1 MQPNKRAKINKILI
15 IITIILVVIT
25 IIFGICYIIMI
36 NTKVEENYE
45 DKVIAKNYFMEMTID
60 LHKKIAKRDGN
71 EISLKDEF
79 DISEEQQNLI
89 LGSETELMNFF
100 SDSTFEV
107 NIKEGI
113 AYITNKYQ
121 TKKLLVEI
129 SDETTPNFHA
139 QNVDEV
145 QKGIYILTYDTQKK
159 ARAEYENLSTSSNIK
174 SIDIDT
180 VSKITSVN
188 DVSQTVYGENN
199 ENKNNQYKSLGVTQ
213 MGLDNYQKIIEENGN
228 PSDIIV
234 STIGY
239 GACIDN
245 DYFVGRINE
254 NYYNFIEDSKNVT
267 ETVPQGSRILEVIKE
282 STTHNV
288 KIMPLVV
295 VNNENYT
302 TTSAIVKAI
311 QYAITNSDVIC
322 YELANTQNTIIDLM
336 LKKAFTENKPVCC
349 ATIANKDTNKDYPA
363 NNSTTIAISSLDKS
377 GNFADYSGK
386 GNYVDFSSYSTDV
399 EEIFNKTSTIS
410 KWSGAQYSNAHIVSA
425 IALIKTYNKQF
436 TILEIYNVLRN
447 WCKDLGDEG
456 KDELYGYG
464 VPDFSKMKISDIDDK
479 IPEIQE
485 IAYENNTWEKNK
497 TIQIKA
503 NDNIRILGWNVTNS
517 DKQPNKWNNLET
529 LTPTLDVSS
538 NIEKNGT
545 YYIWVTDS
553 AGNAVN
559 KSIEVNK
566 IDNIPPSID
575 YTIDDSKLESDK
587 YITIKIN
594 AKDDESGLNQ
604 SPYSFDGTIWGT
616 NNELKVT
623 QNGSYKIYVKDNLDN
638 ISQKEIKINKFNQ
651 EGTATIGMG
660 SIIKKIEVPADWSGN
675 INNSVKIIF
684 NDNLKI
690 KTYKINETGE
700 MPAEFND
707 LEDETQGFE
716 NNNIYSVFNNNQGYT
731 NFTVTISLTA
741 DTQYYL
747 WVKDEN
753 GNILSQAFN
762 INKPEF

>member
-1 MQPNKRAKINKILI
+1 MQPNKRAKLNKILI

-25 IIFGICYIIMI
+25 IICAISYIII
-36 NTKVEENYE
+36 KNKKTEESYE
-45 DKVIAKNYFMEMTID
+45 DRVIAKNYFMEMTID
-60 LHKKIAKRDGN
+60 LHKKEAKRDGN
-71 EISLKDEF
+71 QINLKDEF
-79 DISEEQQNLI
+79 DITEEQQNLI
-89 LGSETELMNFF
+89 LSSETELLNFF
-100 SDSTFEV
+100 ADSTFEV
-107 NIKEGI
+107 NIREGV

-121 TKKLLVEI
+121 TKKLLVEV
-129 SDETTPNFHA
+129 SEESTPNFRA
-139 QNVDEV
+139 ENVDEV
-145 QKGIYILTYDTQKK
+145 QKGIYILSNDTQKK
-159 ARAEYENLSTSSNIK
+159 ARAAYENLSTSNNIK
-174 SIDIDT
+174 NIDIDT

-188 DVSQTVYGENN
+188 DVSQTVYGSN
-199 ENKNNQYKSLGVTQ
+199 ESNENNQYKSLGVTK

-228 PSDIIV
+228 PSDIII

-245 DYFVGRINE
+245 DYFVGKIDE
-254 NYYNFIEDSKNVT
+254 NYYNFIEDSKNVI

-288 KIMPLVV
+288 KILPLVV

-322 YELANTQNTIIDLM
+322 YELANNENTIIDLM

-349 ATIANKDTNKDYPA
+349 ATISNKDLNSDYPA
-363 NNSTTIAISSLDKS
+363 NNSTTIAISSIDKS

-386 GNYVDFSSYSTDV
+386 GSYVDFSAYSTDV

-410 KWSGAQYSNAHIVSA
+410 KWSGAQYSNAHIASA
-425 IALIKTYNKQF
+425 IALIKTYHKQY
-436 TILEIYNVLRN
+436 TILEIYNELRN
-447 WCKDLGDEG
+447 WCNDLGDEG

-464 VPDFSKMKISDIDDK
+464 VPDFSKIQISDIDKDM
-479 IPEIQE
+479 PEIQE
-485 IAYENNTWEKNK
+485 IVYENNTWEKSKN
-497 TIQIKA
+497 IQIKA
-503 NDNIRILGWNVTNS
+503 NDNIRIFGWTVTNS
-517 DKQPNKWNNLET
+517 DKEPGKWNHVET

-538 NIEKNGT
+538 TIEKNGT

-553 AGNAVN
+553 AGNVVN
-559 KSIEVNK
+559 KTIEVNK
-566 IDNIPPSID
+566 IDNTPPSID

-587 YITIKIN
+587 YLTIKIN

-616 NNELKVT
+616 TNELKIT
-623 QNGSYKIYVKDNLDN
+623 ENGTYKTYVKDNLDN
-638 ISQKEIKINKFNQ
+638 IAQKEIKINKFNQ
-651 EGTATIGMG
+651 EGSATIGTG
-660 SIIKKIEVPADWSGN
+660 SIIKNIEVPADWSGN

-690 KTYKINETGE
+690 RIYKITETGE
-700 MPAEFND
+700 LPAEFIEY
-707 LEDETQGFE
+707 EDETQK
-716 NNNIYSVFNNNQGYT
+716 NQNTIYDVFNNQGYA

-741 DTQYYL
+741 NTQYYL
-747 WVKDEN
+747 WVKDED
-753 GNILSQAFN
+753 GNIMFQAFN

>member
-1 MQPNKRAKINKILI
+1 MQPNKRAKLNKILI

-25 IIFGICYIIMI
+25 IICAISYIII
-36 NTKVEENYE
+36 KNKKTEESYE
-45 DKVIAKNYFMEMTID
+45 DRVIAKNYFMEMTID
-60 LHKKIAKRDGN
+60 LHKKEAKRDGN
-71 EISLKDEF
+71 QINLKDEF
-79 DISEEQQNLI
+79 DITEEQQNLI
-89 LGSETELMNFF
+89 LSSETELLNFF
-100 SDSTFEV
+100 ADSTFEV
-107 NIKEGI
+107 NIREGV

-121 TKKLLVEI
+121 TKKLLVEV
-129 SDETTPNFHA
+129 SEESTPNFRA
-139 QNVDEV
+139 ENVDEV
-145 QKGIYILTYDTQKK
+145 QKGIYILSYDTQKK
-159 ARAEYENLSTSSNIK
+159 ARAAYENLSTSNNIK
-174 SIDIDT
+174 NIDIDT

-188 DVSQTVYGENN
+188 DVSQTVYGSN
-199 ENKNNQYKSLGVTQ
+199 ESNENNQYKSLGVTK

-228 PSDIIV
+228 PSDIII

-245 DYFVGRINE
+245 DYFVGKIDE
-254 NYYNFIEDSKNVT
+254 NYYNFIEDSKNVI

-288 KIMPLVV
+288 KILPLVV

-322 YELANTQNTIIDLM
+322 YELANNENTIIDLM

-349 ATIANKDTNKDYPA
+349 ATISNKDLNSDYPA
-363 NNSTTIAISSLDKS
+363 NNSTTIAISSIDKS

-386 GNYVDFSSYSTDV
+386 GSYVDFSAYSTDV

-410 KWSGAQYSNAHIVSA
+410 KWSGAQYSNAHIASA
-425 IALIKTYNKQF
+425 IALIKTYHKQY
-436 TILEIYNVLRN
+436 TILEIYNELRN
-447 WCKDLGDEG
+447 WCNDLGDEG

-464 VPDFSKMKISDIDDK
+464 VPDFSKIQISDIDKDM
-479 IPEIQE
+479 PEIQE
-485 IAYENNTWEKNK
+485 IVYENNTWEKSKN
-497 TIQIKA
+497 IQIKA
-503 NDNIRILGWNVTNS
+503 NDNIRIFGWTVTNS
-517 DKQPNKWNNLET
+517 DKEPGKWNHVET

-538 NIEKNGT
+538 TIEKNGT

-553 AGNAVN
+553 AGNVVN
-559 KSIEVNK
+559 KTIEVNK
-566 IDNIPPSID
+566 IDNTPPSID

-587 YITIKIN
+587 YLTIKIN

-616 NNELKVT
+616 TNELKIT
-623 QNGSYKIYVKDNLDN
+623 ENGTYKIYVKDNLDN
-638 ISQKEIKINKFNQ
+638 IAQKEIKINKFNQ
-651 EGTATIGMG
+651 EGSATIGIG
-660 SIIKKIEVPADWSGN
+660 SIIKNIEVPADWSGN

-690 KTYKINETGE
+690 RNYKITETGE
-700 MPAEFND
+700 LPAEFIEY
-707 LEDETQGFE
+707 EDETQK
-716 NNNIYSVFNNNQGYT
+716 NQNTIYDVFNNQGYA

-741 DTQYYL
+741 NTQYYL
-747 WVKDEN
+747 WVKDED
-753 GNILSQAFN
+753 GNIMSQAFN

>member
-1 MQPNKRAKINKILI
+1 MQPNKRAKLNKILI

-25 IIFGICYIIMI
+25 IICAISYIII
-36 NTKVEENYE
+36 KNKKTEESYE
-45 DKVIAKNYFMEMTID
+45 DRVIAKNYFMEMTID
-60 LHKKIAKRDGN
+60 LHKKEAKRDGN
-71 EISLKDEF
+71 QINLKDEF
-79 DISEEQQNLI
+79 DITEEQQNLI
-89 LGSETELMNFF
+89 LSSETELLNFF
-100 SDSTFEV
+100 ADSTFEV
-107 NIKEGI
+107 NIKEGV

-129 SDETTPNFHA
+129 SEESTPNFHA
-139 QNVDEV
+139 ENVDEV
-145 QKGIYILTYDTQKK
+145 QKGIYILSYDTQKK
-159 ARAEYENLSTSSNIK
+159 ARAAYENLSTSNNIK
-174 SIDIDT
+174 NIDIDT

-188 DVSQTVYGENN
+188 DVSQTVYGSN
-199 ENKNNQYKSLGVTQ
+199 ESNENNQYKSLGVTK

-228 PSDIIV
+228 PSDVII

-245 DYFVGRINE
+245 DYFVGKIDE
-254 NYYNFIEDSKNVT
+254 NYYNFIEDSKNVK

-288 KIMPLVV
+288 KILPLVV

-322 YELANTQNTIIDLM
+322 YELANNENTIIDLM

-349 ATIANKDTNKDYPA
+349 ATISNKDLNGDYPA
-363 NNSTTIAISSLDKS
+363 NNSTTIAISSIDKS
-377 GNFADYSGK
+377 ENFADYSGK
-386 GNYVDFSSYSTDV
+386 GSYVDFSAYSTDV

-410 KWSGAQYSNAHIVSA
+410 KWSGAQYSNAHIASA
-425 IALIKTYNKQF
+425 IALIKTYHKQY
-436 TILEIYNVLRN
+436 TILEIYNELRN
-447 WCKDLGDEG
+447 WCNDLGDEG

-464 VPDFSKMKISDIDDK
+464 VPDFSKIQISDIDNDM
-479 IPEIQE
+479 PEIQE
-485 IAYENNTWEKNK
+485 IVYENNTWEKSKN
-497 TIQIKA
+497 IQIKA
-503 NDNIRILGWNVTNS
+503 NDNIRIFGWTVTNS
-517 DKQPNKWNNLET
+517 DKEPGKWNHVET

-538 NIEKNGT
+538 TIEKNGT

-553 AGNAVN
+553 AGNVVN
-559 KSIEVNK
+559 KTIEVNK

-587 YITIKIN
+587 YLTIKIN

-616 NNELKVT
+616 TKELKVT
-623 QNGSYKIYVKDNLDN
+623 ENGTYKIYVKDNLDN
-638 ISQKEIKINKFNQ
+638 IAQKEIKINKFNQ
-651 EGTATIGMG
+651 EGSATIGTG
-660 SIIKKIEVPADWSGN
+660 SIIKNIEVPADWSGN

-690 KTYKINETGE
+690 RNYKITETGE
-700 MPAEFND
+700 LPTEFIEY
-707 LEDETQGFE
+707 EDETQK
-716 NNNIYSVFNNNQGYT
+716 NQNTVYDVFNNQGYT

-741 DTQYYL
+741 NTQYYL
-747 WVKDEN
+747 WVKDED
-753 GNILSQAFN
+753 GNIMSQAFN

>member
-1 MQPNKRAKINKILI
+1 MQPNKRAKLNKILI

-25 IIFGICYIIMI
+25 IICAISYIII
-36 NTKVEENYE
+36 KNKKTEESYE
-45 DKVIAKNYFMEMTID
+45 DRVIAKNYFMEMTID
-60 LHKKIAKRDGN
+60 LHKKEAKRDGN
-71 EISLKDEF
+71 QINLKDEF
-79 DISEEQQNLI
+79 DITEEQQNLI
-89 LGSETELMNFF
+89 LSSETELLNFF
-100 SDSTFEV
+100 ADSTFEV
-107 NIKEGI
+107 NIKEGV

-129 SDETTPNFHA
+129 SEETTPNFHA
-139 QNVDEV
+139 ENVDEV
-145 QKGIYILTYDTQKK
+145 QKGIYILSYDTQKK
-159 ARAEYENLSTSSNIK
+159 ARAAYENLSTSNNIK
-174 SIDIDT
+174 NIDIDT

-188 DVSQTVYGENN
+188 DVSQTVYGSN
-199 ENKNNQYKSLGVTQ
+199 ESNENNQYKSLGVTK

-228 PSDIIV
+228 PSDVII

-245 DYFVGRINE
+245 DYFVGKIDE
-254 NYYNFIEDSKNVT
+254 NYYNFIEDSKNVK

-288 KIMPLVV
+288 KILPLVV

-311 QYAITNSDVIC
+311 QYATTNSDVIC
-322 YELANTQNTIIDLM
+322 YELANNENTIIDLM

-349 ATIANKDTNKDYPA
+349 ATISNKDLNGDYPA
-363 NNSTTIAISSLDKS
+363 NNSTTIAISSIDKS
-377 GNFADYSGK
+377 ENFADYSGK
-386 GNYVDFSSYSTDV
+386 GSYVDFSAYSTDV

-410 KWSGAQYSNAHIVSA
+410 KWSGAQYSNAHIASA
-425 IALIKTYNKQF
+425 IALIKTYHKQY
-436 TILEIYNVLRN
+436 TILEIYNELRN
-447 WCKDLGDEG
+447 WCNDLGDEG

-464 VPDFSKMKISDIDDK
+464 VPDFSKIQISDIDNDM
-479 IPEIQE
+479 PEIQE
-485 IAYENNTWEKNK
+485 IVYENNTWEKSKN
-497 TIQIKA
+497 IQIKA
-503 NDNIRILGWNVTNS
+503 NDNIRIFGWTVTNS
-517 DKQPNKWNNLET
+517 DKEPGKWNHVET

-538 NIEKNGT
+538 TIEKNGT

-553 AGNAVN
+553 AGNVVN
-559 KSIEVNK
+559 KTIEVNK

-587 YITIKIN
+587 YLTIKIN

-616 NNELKVT
+616 TKELKVT
-623 QNGSYKIYVKDNLDN
+623 ENGTYKIYVKDNLDN
-638 ISQKEIKINKFNQ
+638 IAQKEIKINKFNQ
-651 EGTATIGMG
+651 EGSATIGTG
-660 SIIKKIEVPADWSGN
+660 SIIKNIEVPADWSGN

-690 KTYKINETGE
+690 RNYKITETGE
-700 MPAEFND
+700 LPTEFIEY
-707 LEDETQGFE
+707 EDETQK
-716 NNNIYSVFNNNQGYT
+716 NQNTVYDVFNNQGYT

-741 DTQYYL
+741 NTQYYL
-747 WVKDEN
+747 WVKDED
-753 GNILSQAFN
+753 GNIMSQAFN

>member
-1 MQPNKRAKINKILI
+1 MQPNKRAKLNKILI

-25 IIFGICYIIMI
+25 IICAISYIII
-36 NTKVEENYE
+36 KNKKTEESYE
-45 DKVIAKNYFMEMTID
+45 DRVIAKNYFMEMTID
-60 LHKKIAKRDGN
+60 LHKKEAKRDGN
-71 EISLKDEF
+71 QINLKDEF
-79 DISEEQQNLI
+79 DITEEQQNLI
-89 LGSETELMNFF
+89 LSSETELLNFF
-100 SDSTFEV
+100 ADSTFEV
-107 NIKEGI
+107 NIKEGV

-129 SDETTPNFHA
+129 SEESTPNFHA
-139 QNVDEV
+139 ENVDEV
-145 QKGIYILTYDTQKK
+145 QKGIYILSYDTQKK
-159 ARAEYENLSTSSNIK
+159 ARAAYENLSTSNNIK
-174 SIDIDT
+174 NIDIDT

-188 DVSQTVYGENN
+188 DVSQTVYGSN
-199 ENKNNQYKSLGVTQ
+199 ESNENNQYKSLGVTK

-228 PSDIIV
+228 PSDVII

-245 DYFVGRINE
+245 DYFVGKIDE
-254 NYYNFIEDSKNVT
+254 NYYNFIEDSKNVK

-288 KIMPLVV
+288 KILPLVV

-322 YELANTQNTIIDLM
+322 YELANNENTIIDLM

-349 ATIANKDTNKDYPA
+349 ATISNKDLNGDYPA
-363 NNSTTIAISSLDKS
+363 NNSTTIAISSIDKS
-377 GNFADYSGK
+377 ENFADYSGK
-386 GNYVDFSSYSTDV
+386 GSYVDFSAYSTDV
-399 EEIFNKTSTIS
+399 EEIFNTTSTIS
-410 KWSGAQYSNAHIVSA
+410 KWSGAQYSNAHIASA
-425 IALIKTYNKQF
+425 IALIKTYHKQY
-436 TILEIYNVLRN
+436 TILEIYNELRN
-447 WCKDLGDEG
+447 WCNDLGDEG

-464 VPDFSKMKISDIDDK
+464 VPDFSKIQISDIDNDM
-479 IPEIQE
+479 PEIQE
-485 IAYENNTWEKNK
+485 IVYENNTWEKSKN
-497 TIQIKA
+497 IQIKA
-503 NDNIRILGWNVTNS
+503 NDNIRIFGWTVTNS
-517 DKQPNKWNNLET
+517 DKEPGKWNHVET

-538 NIEKNGT
+538 TIEKNGT

-553 AGNAVN
+553 AGNVVN
-559 KSIEVNK
+559 KTIEVNK

-587 YITIKIN
+587 YLTIKIN

-616 NNELKVT
+616 TKELKVT
-623 QNGSYKIYVKDNLDN
+623 ENGTYKIYVKDNLDN
-638 ISQKEIKINKFNQ
+638 IAQKEIKINKFNQ
-651 EGTATIGMG
+651 EGSATIGTG
-660 SIIKKIEVPADWSGN
+660 SIIKNIEVPADWSGN

-690 KTYKINETGE
+690 RNYKITETGE
-700 MPAEFND
+700 LPTEFIEY
-707 LEDETQGFE
+707 EDETQK
-716 NNNIYSVFNNNQGYT
+716 NQNTVYDVFNNQGYT

-741 DTQYYL
+741 NTQYYL
-747 WVKDEN
+747 WVKDED
-753 GNILSQAFN
+753 GNIMSQAFN

>member
-1 MQPNKRAKINKILI
+1 MQPNKRAKLNKILI

-25 IIFGICYIIMI
+25 IICAISYIII
-36 NTKVEENYE
+36 KNKKTEESYE
-45 DKVIAKNYFMEMTID
+45 DRVIAKNYFMEMTID
-60 LHKKIAKRDGN
+60 LHKKEAKRDGN
-71 EISLKDEF
+71 QINLKDEF
-79 DISEEQQNLI
+79 DITEEQQNLI
-89 LGSETELMNFF
+89 LSSETELLNFF
-100 SDSTFEV
+100 ADSTFEV
-107 NIKEGI
+107 NIKEGV

-129 SDETTPNFHA
+129 SEESTPNFHA
-139 QNVDEV
+139 ENVDEV
-145 QKGIYILTYDTQKK
+145 QKGIYILSYDTQKK
-159 ARAEYENLSTSSNIK
+159 ARAAYENLSTSNNIK
-174 SIDIDT
+174 NIDIDT

-188 DVSQTVYGENN
+188 DVSQTVYGSN
-199 ENKNNQYKSLGVTQ
+199 ESNENNQYKSLGVTK

-228 PSDIIV
+228 PSDVII

-245 DYFVGRINE
+245 DYFVGKIDE
-254 NYYNFIEDSKNVT
+254 NYYNFIEDSKNVK

-288 KIMPLVV
+288 KILPLVV

-322 YELANTQNTIIDLM
+322 YELANNENTIIDLM

-349 ATIANKDTNKDYPA
+349 ATISNKDLNGDYPA
-363 NNSTTIAISSLDKS
+363 NNSTTIAISSIDKS

-386 GNYVDFSSYSTDV
+386 GSYVDFSAYSTDV

-410 KWSGAQYSNAHIVSA
+410 KWSGAQYSNAHIASA
-425 IALIKTYNKQF
+425 IALIKTYHKQY
-436 TILEIYNVLRN
+436 TILEIYNELRN
-447 WCKDLGDEG
+447 WCNDLGDEG

-464 VPDFSKMKISDIDDK
+464 VPDFSKIQISDIDNDM
-479 IPEIQE
+479 PEIQE
-485 IAYENNTWEKNK
+485 IVYENNTWEKSKN
-497 TIQIKA
+497 IQIKA
-503 NDNIRILGWNVTNS
+503 NDNIRIFGWTVTNS
-517 DKQPNKWNNLET
+517 DKEPGKWNHVET

-538 NIEKNGT
+538 TIEKNGT

-553 AGNAVN
+553 AGNVVN
-559 KSIEVNK
+559 KTIEVNK

-587 YITIKIN
+587 YLTIKIN

-616 NNELKVT
+616 TKELKVT
-623 QNGSYKIYVKDNLDN
+623 QNGTYKIYVKDNLDN
-638 ISQKEIKINKFNQ
+638 IAQKEIKINKFNQ
-651 EGTATIGMG
+651 EGSATIGTG
-660 SIIKKIEVPADWSGN
+660 SIIKNIEVPADWSGN

-690 KTYKINETGE
+690 RNYKITETGE
-700 MPAEFND
+700 LPAEFIEY
-707 LEDETQGFE
+707 EDETQK
-716 NNNIYSVFNNNQGYT
+716 NQNTVYDVFNNQGYT

-741 DTQYYL
+741 NTQYYL
-747 WVKDEN
+747 WVKDED
-753 GNILSQAFN
+753 GNIMSQAFN

>member
-1 MQPNKRAKINKILI
+1 MQPNKRAKLNKILI

-25 IIFGICYIIMI
+25 IICAISYIII
-36 NTKVEENYE
+36 KNKKTEESYE
-45 DKVIAKNYFMEMTID
+45 DRVIAKNYFMEMTID
-60 LHKKIAKRDGN
+60 LHKKEAKRDGN
-71 EISLKDEF
+71 QINLKDEF
-79 DISEEQQNLI
+79 DITEEQQNLI
-89 LGSETELMNFF
+89 LSSETELLNFF
-100 SDSTFEV
+100 ADSTFEV
-107 NIKEGI
+107 NIKEGV

-129 SDETTPNFHA
+129 SEESTPNFHA
-139 QNVDEV
+139 ENVDEV
-145 QKGIYILTYDTQKK
+145 QKGIYILSYDTQKK
-159 ARAEYENLSTSSNIK
+159 ARAAYENLSTSNNIK
-174 SIDIDT
+174 NIDIDT

-188 DVSQTVYGENN
+188 DVSQTVYGSN
-199 ENKNNQYKSLGVTQ
+199 ESNENNQYKSLGVTK

-228 PSDIIV
+228 PSDVII

-245 DYFVGRINE
+245 DYFVGKIDE
-254 NYYNFIEDSKNVT
+254 NYYNFIEDSKNVK

-288 KIMPLVV
+288 KILPLVV

-322 YELANTQNTIIDLM
+322 YELANNENTIIDLM

-349 ATIANKDTNKDYPA
+349 ATISNKDLNGDYPA
-363 NNSTTIAISSLDKS
+363 NNSTTIAISSIDKS

-386 GNYVDFSSYSTDV
+386 GSYVDFSAYSTDV

-410 KWSGAQYSNAHIVSA
+410 KWSGAQYSNAHIASA
-425 IALIKTYNKQF
+425 IALIKTYHKQY
-436 TILEIYNVLRN
+436 TILEIYNELRN
-447 WCKDLGDEG
+447 WCNDLGDEG

-464 VPDFSKMKISDIDDK
+464 VPDFSKIQISDIDNDM
-479 IPEIQE
+479 PEIQE
-485 IAYENNTWEKNK
+485 IVYENNTWEKSKN
-497 TIQIKA
+497 IQIKA
-503 NDNIRILGWNVTNS
+503 NDNIRIFGWTVTNS
-517 DKQPNKWNNLET
+517 DKEPGKWNHVET

-538 NIEKNGT
+538 TIEKNGT

-553 AGNAVN
+553 AGNVVN
-559 KSIEVNK
+559 KTIEVNK
-566 IDNIPPSID
+566 IDNTPPSID

-587 YITIKIN
+587 YLTIKIN

-604 SPYSFDGTIWGT
+604 SPYSFDSTIWGT
-616 NNELKVT
+616 TKELKVT
-623 QNGSYKIYVKDNLDN
+623 QNGTYKIYVKDNLDN
-638 ISQKEIKINKFNQ
+638 IAQKEIKINKFNQ
-651 EGTATIGMG
+651 EGSATIGTG
-660 SIIKKIEVPADWSGN
+660 SIIKNIEVPADWSGN

-690 KTYKINETGE
+690 RNYKITETGE
-700 MPAEFND
+700 LPTEFIEY
-707 LEDETQGFE
+707 EDETQK
-716 NNNIYSVFNNNQGYT
+716 NQNTVYDVFNNQGYT

-741 DTQYYL
+741 NTQYYL
-747 WVKDEN
+747 WVKDED
-753 GNILSQAFN
+753 GNIMSQAFN

>member
-1 MQPNKRAKINKILI
+1 MQPNKRAKLNKILI

-25 IIFGICYIIMI
+25 IICAISYIII
-36 NTKVEENYE
+36 KNKKTEESYE
-45 DKVIAKNYFMEMTID
+45 DRVIAKNYFMEMTID
-60 LHKKIAKRDGN
+60 LHKKEAKRDGN
-71 EISLKDEF
+71 QINLKDEF
-79 DISEEQQNLI
+79 DITEEQQNLI
-89 LGSETELMNFF
+89 LSSETELLNFF
-100 SDSTFEV
+100 ADSTFEV
-107 NIKEGI
+107 NIKEGV

-129 SDETTPNFHA
+129 SEESTPNFHA
-139 QNVDEV
+139 ENVDEV
-145 QKGIYILTYDTQKK
+145 QKGIYILSYDTQKK
-159 ARAEYENLSTSSNIK
+159 ARAAYENLSTSNNIK
-174 SIDIDT
+174 NIDIDT

-188 DVSQTVYGENN
+188 DVSQTVYGSN
-199 ENKNNQYKSLGVTQ
+199 ESNENNQYKSLGVTK

-228 PSDIIV
+228 PSDVII

-245 DYFVGRINE
+245 DYFVGKIDE
-254 NYYNFIEDSKNVT
+254 NYYNFIEDSKNVK

-288 KIMPLVV
+288 KILPLVV

-322 YELANTQNTIIDLM
+322 YELANNENTIIDLM

-349 ATIANKDTNKDYPA
+349 ATISNKDLNGDYPA
-363 NNSTTIAISSLDKS
+363 NNSTTIAISSIDKS

-386 GNYVDFSSYSTDV
+386 GSYVDFSAYSTDV

-410 KWSGAQYSNAHIVSA
+410 KWSGAQYSNAHIASA
-425 IALIKTYNKQF
+425 IALIKTYHKQY
-436 TILEIYNVLRN
+436 TILEIYNELRN
-447 WCKDLGDEG
+447 WCNDLGDEG

-464 VPDFSKMKISDIDDK
+464 VPDFSKIQISDIDNDM
-479 IPEIQE
+479 PEIQE
-485 IAYENNTWEKNK
+485 IVYENNTWEKSKN
-497 TIQIKA
+497 IQIKA
-503 NDNIRILGWNVTNS
+503 NDNIRIFGWTVTNS
-517 DKQPNKWNNLET
+517 DKEPGKWNHVET

-538 NIEKNGT
+538 TIEKNGT

-553 AGNAVN
+553 AGNVVN
-559 KSIEVNK
+559 KTIEVNK
-566 IDNIPPSID
+566 IDNTPPSID

-587 YITIKIN
+587 YLTIKIN

-604 SPYSFDGTIWGT
+604 SPYSFDSTIWGT
-616 NNELKVT
+616 TKELKVT
-623 QNGSYKIYVKDNLDN
+623 ENGTYKIYVKDNLDN
-638 ISQKEIKINKFNQ
+638 IAQKEIKINKFNQ
-651 EGTATIGMG
+651 EGSATIGTG
-660 SIIKKIEVPADWSGN
+660 SIIKNIEVPADWSGN

-690 KTYKINETGE
+690 RNYKITETGE
-700 MPAEFND
+700 LPAEFIEY
-707 LEDETQGFE
+707 EDETQK
-716 NNNIYSVFNNNQGYT
+716 NQNTVYDVFNNQGYT

-741 DTQYYL
+741 NTQYYL
-747 WVKDEN
+747 WVKDED
-753 GNILSQAFN
+753 GNIMSQAFN

>member
-1 MQPNKRAKINKILI
+1 MQPNKRAKLNKILI

-25 IIFGICYIIMI
+25 IICAISYIII
-36 NTKVEENYE
+36 KNKKTEESYE
-45 DKVIAKNYFMEMTID
+45 DRVIAKNYFMEMTID
-60 LHKKIAKRDGN
+60 LHKKEAKRDGN
-71 EISLKDEF
+71 QINLKDEF
-79 DISEEQQNLI
+79 DITEEQQNLI
-89 LGSETELMNFF
+89 LSSETELLNFF
-100 SDSTFEV
+100 ADSTFEV
-107 NIKEGI
+107 NIREGV

-121 TKKLLVEI
+121 TKKLLVEV
-129 SDETTPNFHA
+129 SEESTPNFRA
-139 QNVDEV
+139 ENVDEV
-145 QKGIYILTYDTQKK
+145 QKGIYILSYDTQKK
-159 ARAEYENLSTSSNIK
+159 ARAAYENLSTSNNIK
-174 SIDIDT
+174 NIDIDT

-188 DVSQTVYGENN
+188 DVSQTVYGSN
-199 ENKNNQYKSLGVTQ
+199 ESNENNQYKSLGVTK

-228 PSDIIV
+228 PSDIII

-245 DYFVGRINE
+245 DYFVGKIDE
-254 NYYNFIEDSKNVT
+254 NYYNFIEDSKNVI

-288 KIMPLVV
+288 KILPLVV

-322 YELANTQNTIIDLM
+322 YELANNENTIIDLM

-349 ATIANKDTNKDYPA
+349 ATISNKDLNSDYPA
-363 NNSTTIAISSLDKS
+363 NNSTTIAISSIDKS

-386 GNYVDFSSYSTDV
+386 GSYVDFSAYSTDV

-410 KWSGAQYSNAHIVSA
+410 KWSGAQYSNAHIASA
-425 IALIKTYNKQF
+425 IALIKTYHKQY
-436 TILEIYNVLRN
+436 TILEIYNELRN
-447 WCKDLGDEG
+447 WCNDLGDEG

-464 VPDFSKMKISDIDDK
+464 VPDFSKIQISDIDKDM
-479 IPEIQE
+479 PEIQE
-485 IAYENNTWEKNK
+485 IVYENNTWEKSKN
-497 TIQIKA
+497 IQIKA
-503 NDNIRILGWNVTNS
+503 NDNIRIFGWTVTNS
-517 DKQPNKWNNLET
+517 DKEPGKWNHVET

-538 NIEKNGT
+538 TIEKNGT

-553 AGNAVN
+553 AGNVVN
-559 KSIEVNK
+559 KTIEVNK
-566 IDNIPPSID
+566 IDNTPPSID

-587 YITIKIN
+587 YLTIKIN

-616 NNELKVT
+616 TNELKIT
-623 QNGSYKIYVKDNLDN
+623 ENGTYKTYVKDNLDN
-638 ISQKEIKINKFNQ
+638 IAQKEIKINKFNQ
-651 EGTATIGMG
+651 EGSATIGTG
-660 SIIKKIEVPADWSGN
+660 SIIKNIEVPADWSGN

-690 KTYKINETGE
+690 RIYKITETGE
-700 MPAEFND
+700 LPAEFIEY
-707 LEDETQGFE
+707 EDETQK
-716 NNNIYSVFNNNQGYT
+716 NQNTIYDVFNNQGYA

-741 DTQYYL
+741 NTQYYL
-747 WVKDEN
+747 WVKDED
-753 GNILSQAFN
+753 GNIMFQAFN

>member
-1 MQPNKRAKINKILI
+1 MQPNKRAKLNKILI

-25 IIFGICYIIMI
+25 IICAISYIII
-36 NTKVEENYE
+36 KNKKTEESYE
-45 DKVIAKNYFMEMTID
+45 DRVIAKNYFMEMTID
-60 LHKKIAKRDGN
+60 LHKKEAKRDGN
-71 EISLKDEF
+71 QINLKDEF
-79 DISEEQQNLI
+79 DITEEQQNLI
-89 LGSETELMNFF
+89 LSSETELLNFF
-100 SDSTFEV
+100 ADSTFEV
-107 NIKEGI
+107 NIKEGV

-129 SDETTPNFHA
+129 SEESTPNFHA
-139 QNVDEV
+139 ENVDEV
-145 QKGIYILTYDTQKK
+145 QKGIYILSYDTQKK
-159 ARAEYENLSTSSNIK
+159 ARAAYENLSTSNNIK
-174 SIDIDT
+174 NIDIDT

-188 DVSQTVYGENN
+188 DVSQTVYGSN
-199 ENKNNQYKSLGVTQ
+199 ESNENNQYKSLGVTK

-228 PSDIIV
+228 PSDVII

-245 DYFVGRINE
+245 DYFVGKIDE
-254 NYYNFIEDSKNVT
+254 NYYNFIEDSKNVK

-288 KIMPLVV
+288 KILPLVV

-311 QYAITNSDVIC
+311 QYATTNSDVIC
-322 YELANTQNTIIDLM
+322 YELANNENTIIDLM

-349 ATIANKDTNKDYPA
+349 ATISNKDLNGDYPA
-363 NNSTTIAISSLDKS
+363 NNSTTIAISSIDKS
-377 GNFADYSGK
+377 ENFADYSGK
-386 GNYVDFSSYSTDV
+386 GSYVDFSAYSTDV

-410 KWSGAQYSNAHIVSA
+410 KWSGAQYSNAHIASA
-425 IALIKTYNKQF
+425 IALIKTYHKQY
-436 TILEIYNVLRN
+436 TILEIYNELRN
-447 WCKDLGDEG
+447 WCNDLGDEG

-464 VPDFSKMKISDIDDK
+464 VPDFSKIQISDIDNDM
-479 IPEIQE
+479 PEIQE
-485 IAYENNTWEKNK
+485 IVYENNTWEKSKN
-497 TIQIKA
+497 IQIKA
-503 NDNIRILGWNVTNS
+503 NDNIRIFGWTVTNS
-517 DKQPNKWNNLET
+517 DKEPGKWNHVET

-538 NIEKNGT
+538 TIEKNGT

-553 AGNAVN
+553 AGNVVN
-559 KSIEVNK
+559 KTIEVNK

-587 YITIKIN
+587 YLTIKIN

-616 NNELKVT
+616 TKELKVT
-623 QNGSYKIYVKDNLDN
+623 ENGTYKIYVKDNLDN
-638 ISQKEIKINKFNQ
+638 IAQKEIKINKFNQ
-651 EGTATIGMG
+651 EGSATIGTG
-660 SIIKKIEVPADWSGN
+660 SIIKNIEVPADWSGN

-690 KTYKINETGE
+690 RNYKITETGE
-700 MPAEFND
+700 LPTEFIEY
-707 LEDETQGFE
+707 EDETQK
-716 NNNIYSVFNNNQGYT
+716 NQNTVYDVFNNQGYT

-741 DTQYYL
+741 NTQYYL
-747 WVKDEN
+747 WVKDED
-753 GNILSQAFN
+753 GNIMSQAFN

>member
-1 MQPNKRAKINKILI
+1 MQPNKRAKLNKILI

-25 IIFGICYIIMI
+25 IICAISYIII
-36 NTKVEENYE
+36 KNKKTEESYE
-45 DKVIAKNYFMEMTID
+45 DRVIAKNYFMEMTID
-60 LHKKIAKRDGN
+60 LHKKEAKRDGN
-71 EISLKDEF
+71 QINLKDEF
-79 DISEEQQNLI
+79 DITEEQQNLI
-89 LGSETELMNFF
+89 LSSETELLNFF
-100 SDSTFEV
+100 ADSTFEV
-107 NIKEGI
+107 NIKEGV

-129 SDETTPNFHA
+129 SEESTPNFHA
-139 QNVDEV
+139 ENVDEV
-145 QKGIYILTYDTQKK
+145 QKGIYILSYDTQKK
-159 ARAEYENLSTSSNIK
+159 ARAAYENLSTSNNIK
-174 SIDIDT
+174 NIDIDT

-188 DVSQTVYGENN
+188 DVSQTVYGSN
-199 ENKNNQYKSLGVTQ
+199 ESNENNQYKSLGVTK

-228 PSDIIV
+228 PSDVII

-245 DYFVGRINE
+245 DYFVGKIDE
-254 NYYNFIEDSKNVT
+254 NYYNFIEDSKNVK

-288 KIMPLVV
+288 KILPLVV

-322 YELANTQNTIIDLM
+322 YELANNENTIIDLM

-349 ATIANKDTNKDYPA
+349 ATISNKDLNGDYPA
-363 NNSTTIAISSLDKS
+363 NNSTTIAISSIDKS

-386 GNYVDFSSYSTDV
+386 GSYVDFSAYSTDV

-410 KWSGAQYSNAHIVSA
+410 KWSGAQYSNAHIASA
-425 IALIKTYNKQF
+425 IALIKTYHKQY
-436 TILEIYNVLRN
+436 TILEIYNELRN
-447 WCKDLGDEG
+447 WCNDLGDEG

-464 VPDFSKMKISDIDDK
+464 VPDFSKIQISDIDNEM
-479 IPEIQE
+479 PEIQE
-485 IAYENNTWEKNK
+485 IVYENNTWEKSKN
-497 TIQIKA
+497 IQIKA
-503 NDNIRILGWNVTNS
+503 NDNIRIFGWTVTNS
-517 DKQPNKWNNLET
+517 DKEPGKWNHVET

-538 NIEKNGT
+538 TIEKNGT

-553 AGNAVN
+553 AGNVVN
-559 KSIEVNK
+559 KTIEVNK
-566 IDNIPPSID
+566 IDNTPPSID

-587 YITIKIN
+587 YLTIKIN

-604 SPYSFDGTIWGT
+604 SPYSFDSTIWGT
-616 NNELKVT
+616 TKELKVT
-623 QNGSYKIYVKDNLDN
+623 ENGTYKIYVKDNLDN
-638 ISQKEIKINKFNQ
+638 IAQKEIKINKFNQ
-651 EGTATIGMG
+651 EGSATIGTG
-660 SIIKKIEVPADWSGN
+660 SIIKNIEVPADWSGN

-690 KTYKINETGE
+690 RNYKITETGE
-700 MPAEFND
+700 LPAEFIEY
-707 LEDETQGFE
+707 EDETQK
-716 NNNIYSVFNNNQGYT
+716 NQNTVYDVFNNQGYT

-741 DTQYYL
+741 NTQYYL
-747 WVKDEN
+747 WVKDED
-753 GNILSQAFN
+753 GNIMSQAFN